1 MQKRTFV
8 IGAGEAGKMVA
19 AEILDNPRIS
29 DKYKL
34 VGFLDDKEK
43 ISVLGYP
50 VFFPI
55 REVSSYV
62 EAENV
67 DLLIIAIPS
76 ADEKQINRIIDSVAE
91 LPVQIKIVPGIE
103 EIIQGNVYWR
113 QVRNIRP
120 TDLLGREEVFF
131 KKEILNDF
139 YKGKTVLV
147 TGGGGSIGSEICRQ
161 LLQLSVK
168 KVVALGHGENSIFK
182 IGCEL
187 QDESRFTTVIA
198 DVTNGDI
205 IKNIIVEQ
213 GIDIIFHAAAH
224 KHVPLMERFP
234 IEAYRNNVLGTVSVA
249 TAAHESGVENFLLVS
264 TDKAVKPTSVMGA
277 TKRISEKMILSLD
290 QISKTNFMVTR
301 FGNVL
306 GSRGSVLPLFQRQ
319 IENGEPIT
327 VTDKKIER
335 YFMSIREAA
344 RLVIQAV
351 SLQEGHLFI
360 LDMGKPIKIYEFA
373 QKLIRLSGYSLDEI
387 EIKLTGLRPGEK
399 MYEELLHDKEDLVDS
414 KFAKLFISQAQSS
427 LFAEN
432 ELEELLLQATT
443 FVENLDRDGIKE
455 LLFKYVT

>member
-19 AEILDNPRIS
+19 AEILDNSRIN

-34 VGFLDDKEK
+34 VGFLDDQEK
-43 ISVLGYP
+43 SSVLGYP
-50 VFFPI
+50 VFSPI
-55 REVSSYV
+55 SKVSFYIES
-62 EAENV
+62 ENV

-76 ADEKQINRIIDSVAE
+76 ADEQQINRIIDSVAE

-113 QVRNIRP
+113 QVRNVRP

-131 KKEILNDF
+131 KKDILNEF
-139 YKGKTVLV
+139 YSGKTVLV

-161 LLQLSVK
+161 LLHLSVK

-182 IGCEL
+182 LGCEL
-187 QDESRFTTVIA
+187 QDEPRLVTVIG
-198 DVTNGDI
+198 DVTNSDV

-213 GIDIIFHAAAH
+213 GVDTIFHAAAH

-249 TAAHESGVENFLLVS
+249 TAAHEADVENFLLVS

-277 TKRISEKMILSLD
+277 TKRISEKMVLSLD
-290 QISKTNFMVTR
+290 RVSMTNFMVTR

-319 IENGEPIT
+319 IEAGGPVT

-360 LDMGKPIKIYEFA
+360 LDMGRPIKIYEFA
-373 QKLIRLSGYSLDEI
+373 QKLIRLSGFSLDEI
-387 EIKLTGLRPGEK
+387 GIKLTGLRPGEK
-399 MYEELLHDKEDLVDS
+399 MYEELMHDKDDLIDS
-414 KFAKLFISQAQSS
+414 KFSKLFISQAKNSF
-427 LFAEN
+427 FAEN
-432 ELEELLLQATT
+432 ELEELLRLATK
-443 FVENLDRDGIKE
+443 FVENLDEDEIKK
-455 LLFKYVT
+455 LLFKYAT